1 MKKDKLEEEEHTCDY
16 GAGDICCPGCY
27 KLGKQARESEI
38 LEMIDELL
46 EESKR
51 LKEYGW
57 IDGVELKTTLKEK
70 LK

>member
-1 MKKDKLEEEEHTCDY
+1 MRTNEQKVWIGKGIKQGREE
-16 GAGDICCPGCY
+16 
-27 KLGKQARESEI
+27 RESEI
-38 LEMIDELL
+38 LEIINNLL

-70 LK
+70 LKWQTQQKKN

>member
-1 MKKDKLEEEEHTCDY
+1 MTKQTELSHHRIIYEE
-16 GAGDICCPGCY
+16 GRR
-27 KLGKQARESEI
+27 QREAEI

-57 IDGVELKTTLKEK
+57 IDGVELKTNLQEK
-70 LK
+70 FK

>member
-1 MKKDKLEEEEHTCDY
+1 MRTNEQKVWIGKGIKQGREE
-16 GAGDICCPGCY
+16 
-27 KLGKQARESEI
+27 REAEI

-57 IDGVELKTTLKEK
+57 IDGVELKTNLQEK
-70 LK
+70 FK

>member
-1 MKKDKLEEEEHTCDY
+1 MRTNEQKVWIGKGIKQGREE
-16 GAGDICCPGCY
+16 
-27 KLGKQARESEI
+27 REAEI

-57 IDGVELKTTLKEK
+57 SDGVELKTNLQEK
-70 LK
+70 FK